1 MTNFE
6 GARSDEMPEG
16 HHSATGAAGRKRWQS
31 PMVILS
37 DVRSDTTLKGFGP
50 EFFQPG
56 FESS

>member
-1 MTNFE
+1 MTDVVSE
-6 GARSDEMPEG
+6 RSDKMAEEQD
-16 HHSATGAAGRKRWQS
+16 HRGAAGRKRWQR

-37 DVRSDTTLKGFGP
+37 DVRRETASKGFGP